1 MKAMP
6 IDTCKS
12 FREIFHASP
21 RILPPIGHSFH
32 RPVDYVL
39 VLLA

>member
-12 FREIFHASP
+12 FCEIFHASP
-21 RILPPIGHSFH
+21 RAFCRLSATVSIGRLITS
-32 RPVDYVL
+32 D
-39 VLLA
+39 